1 MTVRSIALMV
11 LGLTLAMPSMAG
23 DSAWPLPAAKP
34 ESVGV
39 SSARLDGV
47 TAFYERQVREQAAS
61 GYVVMV
67 ARHGKL
73 VYAKAVGERNLEKHL
88 PMTLDTHFRIA
99 SMTKPV
105 TAVAVLMLYEEGR
118 FQLDD
123 PVARYLPEFANPRVA
138 TGVDAAGNLTT
149 EPAKRP
155 ISIRHLL
162 THSSGIGYY
171 TFLTGK
177 DPVARAWSTLKFD
190 ESRTLAENVRDL
202 ATYPL
207 YFHPGDGWQYSFADD
222 VLGRLVEVLS
232 GMPYDRFLQ
241 ERLFTPL
248 GMTHTGFYIPEA
260 QVSMVATV
268 YKHDADG
275 KLVVSPFDARRS
287 TDPVVKSPMGGGGL
301 QSTAGDYLR
310 FAQMLLNGGSFDGR
324 QYLSPATV
332 ALMTSNQV
340 PEDAMHKYWGADSK
354 GLGFGLSIS
363 VILDAASSPQAD
375 CVGDFYWSGL
385 LNTRWLA
392 SPRTGVIALVMNQLD
407 RSGEKEPLRTEQ
419 DLHNLAFGTL
429 QTLDTP
435 AGMPA
440 CMAMR

>member
-1 MTVRSIALMV
+1 MIVRSIALMA
-11 LGLTLAMPSMAG
+11 LGFTLALPSMAG
-23 DSAWPLPAAKP
+23 HSNWPLPSAKP
-34 ESVGV
+34 DSVGV

-47 TAFYERQVREQAAS
+47 TAFYERQVREQAGS

-73 VYAKAVGERNLEKHL
+73 VYARAVGERDIGKHL

-123 PVARYLPEFANPRVA
+123 PIARYLPEFANPRVA

-171 TFLTGK
+171 SFLTGK

-207 YFHPGDGWQYSFADD
+207 YFQPGEGWQYSFADD
-222 VLGRLVEVLS
+222 VLGRLVEVIS
-232 GMPYDRFLQ
+232 GKPYDRFLQ

-248 GMTHTGFYIPEA
+248 GMTHTGFYIPES

-287 TDPVVKSPMGGGGL
+287 TDPVVRSPMGGGGL

-310 FAQMLLNGGSFDGR
+310 FAQMLLNGGSFNGR

-340 PEDAMHKYWGADSK
+340 PEDAQYKYWGPDSK
-354 GLGFGLSIS
+354 GLGFGLSIA
-363 VILDAASSPQAD
+363 VVLDAAGAAQAD
-375 CVGDFYWSGL
+375 CVGDFFWTGL
-385 LNTRWLA
+385 LNTRWFA

-407 RSGEKEPLRTEQ
+407 RSGEKEPLRTES
-419 DLHNLAFGTL
+419 DLHNLVFGTL

-435 AGMPA
+435 PALPA
-440 CMAMR
+440 CMATR